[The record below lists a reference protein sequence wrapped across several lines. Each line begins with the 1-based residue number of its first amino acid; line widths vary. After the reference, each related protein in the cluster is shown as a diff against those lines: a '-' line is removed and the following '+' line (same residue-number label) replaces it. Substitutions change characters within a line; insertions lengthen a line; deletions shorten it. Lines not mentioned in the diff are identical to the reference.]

1 MERGSDKH
9 GPRLDDT
16 LSAETEGLQRAGRQ
30 THAEE
35 WRQSEPS
42 GEDEPDVD
50 RDPAGTLAGAA
61 PPGMRQEDVE
71 RRAELA
77 SYLHKTVY
85 PAVRE
90 MLIDRAIEVDA
101 PDHIVALLKRLPSGR
116 EFTNV
121 NDVWQTLGGNV
132 ESERF

>member
-16 LSAETEGLQRAGRQ
+16 LAAETEGLQRAGRQ
-30 THAEE
+30 TRAEE

-42 GEDEPDVD
+42 AEGEPDVD
-50 RDPAGTLAGAA
+50 RDPSGTLAGGT
-61 PPGMRQEDVE
+61 PPGMGRDDVE

-77 SYLHKTVY
+77 SYLGKTVY

-90 MLIDRAIEVDA
+90 MLIDRAIEAEA
-101 PDHIVALLKRLPSGR
+101 PDAVVATLKRLPSGR
-116 EFTNV
+116 EFTNI
-121 NDVWQTLGGNV
+121 NDVWRTLGGRV
-132 ESERF
+132 ENERF